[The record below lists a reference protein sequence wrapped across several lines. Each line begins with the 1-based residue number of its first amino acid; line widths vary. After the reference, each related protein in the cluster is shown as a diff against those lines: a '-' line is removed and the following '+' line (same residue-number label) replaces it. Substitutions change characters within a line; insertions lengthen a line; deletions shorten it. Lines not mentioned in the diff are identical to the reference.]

1 MIDVLLG
8 WNSRFY
14 KRIVRSHP
22 NVRTFIETLKKE
34 EVVFRQPMVK
44 FSWGDQKKKI
54 KAILA
59 LEVRIKTLGTQ
70 FENDEINRKQYL
82 EGLSLF
88 VANKK

>member
-14 KRIVRSHP
+14 KKIVISHP

-34 EVVFRQPMVK
+34 EVFFLQPMVK

-59 LEVRIKTLGTQ
+59 LEVRLKTLGTRL
-70 FENDEINRKQYL
+70 ENDEINPK
-82 EGLSLF
+82 
-88 VANKK
+88 